1 MTDGGAPAVT
11 IRNVTKRYA
20 EHVAVHQ
27 LSLTVPAGCI
37 YGILGPNGAGKTTT
51 LRMIMRVISPDEGT
65 ITLLGRKPQQSR
77 DILRRVGYLPEER
90 GLYRRMKVIDTIVF
104 FARLK
109 GVEPRRARREG
120 TEWLERMGLAEWRN
134 ARVQTLSKGMQQK
147 VQFIATILH
156 GPDILVLDEP
166 FSGLDPVN
174 QEVLREAVISARD
187 EGRTVLFCTHVLQ
200 QAQYICEEVCIIA
213 GGQKVLEGEVR
224 ALRRDAA
231 GNRFEV
237 EFEDDTEATRRFLG
251 DPRLFQDARRSN
263 GRWEA
268 VLTPGVAPR
277 EVLAQASQLDSDMR
291 RFLRMEPSLHE
302 IFVRHVGD
310 PRVAR
315 RRGGSPD
322 A

>member
-1 MTDGGAPAVT
+1 MTGGATPAVI
-11 IRNVTKRYA
+11 IRGITKRYSN
-20 EHVAVHQ
+20 HVAVRD
-27 LSLTVPAGCI
+27 LSLTVPAGRI

-65 ITLLGRKPQQSR
+65 ITLLGRQGTDSR

-90 GLYRRMKVIDTIVF
+90 GLYRRMRVIDTIVF

-109 GVEPRRARREG
+109 GVDPRRARREG

-147 VQFIATILH
+147 VQFITTILH

-174 QEVLREAVISARD
+174 QEVLRDAVIAARD

-213 GGQKVLEGEVR
+213 GGRKVLEGEVR
-224 ALRRDAA
+224 TLRREAA
-231 GNRFEV
+231 GNRFEI
-237 EFEDDTEATRRFLG
+237 EFEEDTEATRRFLG
-251 DPRLFQDARRSN
+251 DGRLFHEAEISD

-268 VLTPGVAPR
+268 ALRPGVEPRTVLR
-277 EVLAQASQLDSDMR
+277 EVSGLDTDVR
-291 RFLRMEPSLHE
+291 RFMRVEPSLHE
-302 IFVRHVGD
+302 IFVRHVGEH
-310 PRVAR
+310 RFAHR
-315 RRGGSPD
+315 NGGAGD